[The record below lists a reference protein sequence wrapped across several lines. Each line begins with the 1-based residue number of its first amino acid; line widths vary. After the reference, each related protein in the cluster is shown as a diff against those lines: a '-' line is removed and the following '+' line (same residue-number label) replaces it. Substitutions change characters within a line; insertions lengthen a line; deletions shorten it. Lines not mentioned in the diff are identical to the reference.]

1 MKVLTANRL
10 SDGVVVYIGAGEAWV
25 EDLALAAVVTDEAGE
40 TRLQAAAA
48 AAIKARQV
56 VGAYL
61 MPATVEDGKVLPVSV
76 RERIRA
82 AGPSNRTDL
91 GKQADRPA
99 AAAR

>member
-10 SDGVVVYIGAGEAWV
+10 GDGVVVYIGAGETWA
-25 EDLALAAVVTDEAGE
+25 EDLAAAEVVTDDAGE
-40 TRLQAAAA
+40 ARLKAAAD
-48 AAIKARQV
+48 AAIKARLV

-61 MPATVEDGKVLPVSV
+61 MPVAIENERVLPVSV

-99 AAAR
+99 AAR